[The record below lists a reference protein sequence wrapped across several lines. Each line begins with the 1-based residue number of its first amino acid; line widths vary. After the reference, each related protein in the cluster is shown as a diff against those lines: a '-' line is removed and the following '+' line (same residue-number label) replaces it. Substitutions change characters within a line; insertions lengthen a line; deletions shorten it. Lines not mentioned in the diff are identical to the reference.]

1 MKNLNILFS
10 LRTYLLCCISMNCL
24 PSTAEVA
31 ATLSTSVG
39 SSKMNIL
46 FIVVDDLRPELGVYG
61 VKQVKSPNIDKLAQ
75 DGISFQK
82 AYSQAPIC
90 GASRI
95 SVLTGMYVHSTK
107 IYGIALKKKEQ
118 LPHVDSL
125 PMHLKKNGYNTV
137 CV

>member
-1 MKNLNILFS
+1 MTASS
-10 LRTYLLCCISMNCL
+10 LISD
-24 PSTAEVA
+24 
-31 ATLSTSVG
+31 G
-39 SSKMNIL
+39 SSRMNIL
-46 FIVVDDLRPELGVYG
+46 FITVDDLRPELGVYG

-75 DGISFQK
+75 DSITFK
-82 AYSQAPIC
+82 NAYSQAPIC

-125 PMHLKKNGYNTV
+125 PMHLKKNGYHTV
-137 CV
+137 SIGKKLSSSR